1 MAKKGQVFQKV
12 PLETKQKIVK
22 LHLEEGR
29 SAHTLAR
36 EYGVPSDTI
45 YTWVR
50 IYKRD
55 GGLEVRPH
63 GRAKGFKLP
72 DYKERY
78 EILKKFTAYLKEVD
92 AKKR

>member
-1 MAKKGQVFQKV
+1 M
-12 PLETKQKIVK
+12 
-22 LHLEEGR
+22 HLEEGR
-29 SAHTLAR
+29 SAQTLAR
-36 EYGVPSDTI
+36 EFDVASDTI

-55 GGLEVRPH
+55 GGLDIQQH
-63 GRAKGFKLP
+63 GRAKGFKQP

-92 AKKR
+92 AKNR